1 MTIERRTVLVGIVS
15 VVFSGCV
22 ARSGGEAPKLR
33 AATQNTTLGPGDIFR
48 MEIVG
53 EQELPKEFQ
62 VAADGTVSFPY
73 IQDLHVQGLEPQ
85 DVAKLVRK
93 ALIEQKIL
101 TDPSVVVSVIEY
113 RSKTVTVLGQV
124 QKPGTYPITKPTTLI
139 SALSDGGGLLSSS
152 EANEVSNPDA
162 ADLERSILIRDG
174 SLIPVNFES
183 LVREGDMSQN
193 VYVRGGDYIFVPSLT
208 KRSFYVLGAVNRPGP
223 VYFER
228 NATVLSAVAASGG
241 PLPHA
246 IVSKALILR
255 GGTLKPRVAVVN
267 IKAIMKGQSPDLK
280 LEGGDIVWV
289 PKSPWT
295 KLENYVEAVLV
306 TAAQAVAVQEG
317 LGVLGATGSAG
328 VTITAGGN

>member
-1 MTIERRTVLVGIVS
+1 M
-15 VVFSGCV
+15 
-22 ARSGGEAPKLR
+22 P
-33 AATQNTTLGPGDIFR
+33 
-48 MEIVG
+48 
-53 EQELPKEFQ
+53 
-62 VAADGTVSFPY
+62 DGMLY
-73 IQDLHVQGLEPQ
+73 Y
-85 DVAKLVRK
+85 DVAKGINVKGKTISEISTLLSKSLKNDYV
-93 ALIEQKIL
+93 
-101 TDPSVVVSVIEY
+101 DPV
-113 RSKTVTVLGQV
+113 VTVNVAKAESQRFWMLGQV

-139 SALSDGGGLLSSS
+139 SALSDGGGLLSSP
-152 EANEVSNPDA
+152 EGTEVNNPDA
-162 ADLERSILIRDG
+162 ADLERSILIRNG

-208 KRSFYVLGAVNRPGP
+208 KRSYYVLGAVNRPGP

-228 NATVLSAVAASGG
+228 DASVLSAVAASGG
-241 PLPHA
+241 PLADA
-246 IVSKALILR
+246 IVTKALILR
-255 GGTLKPRVAVVN
+255 GGTLNPQVAVVN
-267 IKAIMKGQSPDLK
+267 IKAIMKGQEPDLR
-280 LEGGDIVWV
+280 LEGGDLVWV